1 MTEERFITGKKVL
14 ANGYLAETIIDTCNN
29 NRYYDG
35 RKSNYHCSMEI
46 SELLNRLHNENKQL
60 KTREYNLLNSI
71 EDFQELLTE
80 NDTVC
85 HKRVI
90 SLIDD
95 KLIENEAL
103 NEVDTVRYNAIKD
116 ILLKLKE
123 ELKE

>member
-1 MTEERFITGKKVL
+1 MNDERFITGKKVL
-14 ANGYLAETIIDTCNN
+14 DDGYLAETIIDTCNN

-46 SELLNRLHNENKQL
+46 VELLNRLHNENKQL
-60 KTREYNLLNSI
+60 KTREHNLLNSI

-80 NDTVC
+80 KDTVC

-95 KLIENEAL
+95 KLML
-103 NEVDTVRYNAIKD
+103 R
-116 ILLKLKE
+116 
-123 ELKE
+123 

>member
-1 MTEERFITGKKVL
+1 MTDERFITGKKVL
-14 ANGYLAETIIDTCNN
+14 DDGYLAETIIDTCNN

-60 KTREYNLLNSI
+60 KTREHNLLNEI
-71 EDFQELLTE
+71 DDFQGLLTE
-80 NDTVC
+80 KDTVC

-103 NEVDTVRYNAIKD
+103 NGVDTAMYNAIKD